1 MEQWMASHME
11 LGIEGLMFLALPWI
25 TPLLLIP
32 RHLLKSSKMEQTEML
47 QIHFK
52 FLKEFHYYTK
62 LVISSQQ
69 SDWIVFIQFD
79 QILQSH
85 SNCAEG

>member
-32 RHLLKSSKMEQTEML
+32 HHLLKSSKMEQTEML

-52 FLKEFHYYTK
+52 FL
-62 LVISSQQ
+62 
-69 SDWIVFIQFD
+69 
-79 QILQSH
+79 
-85 SNCAEG
+85 

>member
-32 RHLLKSSKMEQTEML
+32 RPLLKSSKMEQTEML

-52 FLKEFHYYTK
+52 FL
-62 LVISSQQ
+62 
-69 SDWIVFIQFD
+69 
-79 QILQSH
+79 
-85 SNCAEG
+85 